1 MAASL
6 PTLLYMLDFDL
17 IANLTVA
24 ALAGLAIGA
33 EREWSGHTQGPD
45 ARFAG
50 VRTFFLLGGIGG
62 VAGLLLA
69 HQLLWAGAAVL
80 AGAGALIVTAYALAV
95 RRPGSSTDGT
105 TEAAALAVLTV
116 GVMAGLGWRAMAS
129 GATAIMAVVLLEKS
143 RAHALLRRVDERE
156 MRAALQFAVLAL
168 VVLPLIPE
176 GTYGPYGAFRP
187 RELWIVVLLFSG
199 LNFLG
204 YVARQV
210 VGNER
215 GYGVTGL
222 LGGLVSSTAVTL
234 HFSRQ
239 SRSEPVYA
247 APLGLGVIAACTVL
261 VPRVFLVSMVLE
273 PPVGAALIPFLV
285 PPFAVGALYIGLVL
299 WRARRSGPDDPESN
313 PTLPAPESHE
323 TRNPLGLWRSVQMGI
338 AFQAVL
344 LLMAWI
350 TATVGMPGVLASAA
364 VLGLTDMDA
373 LTLSMTRVGSD
384 AALRQLAALAIA
396 VGLLSNTLLK
406 LTLTLVLGARTF
418 QKRASLGLVALGAA
432 SAVGIALG
440 MWRDG
445 TGFFAP

>member
-1 MAASL
+1 MLSGVRPLLMAASL

-187 RELWIVVLLFSG
+187 REL
-199 LNFLG
+199 
-204 YVARQV
+204 
-210 VGNER
+210 
-215 GYGVTGL
+215 
-222 LGGLVSSTAVTL
+222 
-234 HFSRQ
+234 
-239 SRSEPVYA
+239 
-247 APLGLGVIAACTVL
+247 
-261 VPRVFLVSMVLE
+261 
-273 PPVGAALIPFLV
+273 
-285 PPFAVGALYIGLVL
+285 
-299 WRARRSGPDDPESN
+299 
-313 PTLPAPESHE
+313 
-323 TRNPLGLWRSVQMGI
+323 
-338 AFQAVL
+338 
-344 LLMAWI
+344 
-350 TATVGMPGVLASAA
+350 
-364 VLGLTDMDA
+364 
-373 LTLSMTRVGSD
+373 
-384 AALRQLAALAIA
+384 
-396 VGLLSNTLLK
+396 
-406 LTLTLVLGARTF
+406 
-418 QKRASLGLVALGAA
+418 
-432 SAVGIALG
+432 
-440 MWRDG
+440 
-445 TGFFAP
+445 